1 MHIWNST
8 GFHGWHWLK
17 QNNEG
22 QRILFRP
29 LKLEVNC
36 HSPNLH
42 VQYSSFC
49 IHVRAFF
56 FCLFLIW
63 KANICGI
70 FILHIANAFCSRLF
84 MQQILY
90 YYIMW
95 LLFFSVIIGTCYM
108 FSAEG
113 LQMKI
118 SCLSNKEYLHLCISY
133 WYSMVCAYIVGAR
146 CLRIKIGHL
155 VWHMKP
161 DYTVRA
167 INTAL

>member
-1 MHIWNST
+1 MKAKEFSLDLWNWKWIVT
-8 GFHGWHWLK
+8 
-17 QNNEG
+17 
-22 QRILFRP
+22 
-29 LKLEVNC
+29 
-36 HSPNLH
+36 
-42 VQYSSFC
+42 VQICMCNTVVFVYMCEHAQTVMKFSSC
-49 IHVRAFF
+49 PGPSF

-108 FSAEG
+108 FSTEG